1 MNTQYLIDVWLML
14 EDKYDNVSILL
25 CNTNKDISN
34 IRNIKNIKNIQKITI
49 SNSNN
54 MKYLDVYVN
63 DSNYVSQSFTHIQ
76 SFVNEMVSIFGND
89 IFSNYC
95 ISHNDYMIKRKYN
108 DDTQDNDNKKRRI
121 RCD

>member
-14 EDKYDNVSILL
+14 EDKYDKVLITLN
-25 CNTNKDISN
+25 NTNKHLL
-34 IRNIKNIKNIQKITI
+34 NIQKITI

-63 DSNYVSQSFTHIQ
+63 DSKNVYQSFTHIQ
-76 SFVNEMVSIFGND
+76 SFVNEMVSMFGND

-108 DDTQDNDNKKRRI
+108 DDSQDNDNKKRRI